1 MSFIRKTET
10 KSRNSH
16 CMNIDHSFG
25 SDACGWRHVQI
36 FHIDESLRLILL
48 LYLKEKNIV
57 YHCIYKINQLT
68 TITTNT

>member
-1 MSFIRKTET
+1 
-10 KSRNSH
+10 
-16 CMNIDHSFG
+16 MNIDHSFG